1 MPCPFSNLVSS
12 TIHLDI
18 SSILIYGFVRKQATP
33 SMIDHHFPHLGN
45 FDMIVG
51 CPKKRLDSQLIGPSS
66 QENLQTSLLSL
77 GRREPVLHVPRDVLY
92 GPTWW
97 SPWKKRK
104 KTAGYIS
111 YPSIYRKHGGIMA
124 INGLPWYSNMAM
136 EPNGDP
142 PLLNWKII
150 CKSPVSLAG
159 SMVISY
165 QRSYGCTRIIQL
177 QLLKE
182 LGLSWLIP

>member
-1 MPCPFSNLVSS
+1 MPCPLSNLVSS

-18 SSILIYGFVRKQATP
+18 SSILIYGFVRKQAIP
-33 SMIDHHFPHLGN
+33 SMIDHHFPHLGY
-45 FDMIVG
+45 FGMIVG
-51 CPKKRLDSQLIGPSS
+51 CPKKRLDSQLTGPSS

-77 GRREPVLHVPRDVLY
+77 RSMVPHDGHPEKSASENSR
-92 GPTWW
+92 
-97 SPWKKRK
+97 
-104 KTAGYIS
+104 GYIFHI
-111 YPSIYRKHGGIMA
+111 PQFIENIWKHGGIMA

-136 EPNGDP
+136 EPNWDP
-142 PLLNWKII
+142 PLLNGKII

-165 QRSYGCTRIIQL
+165 QRSYGCRWIIQL